1 MRFLLLNIQA
11 NMRAPWRDCKQDL
24 MFTLFSGAN
33 KKHMPHYLLM
43 AFVALYLLF
52 RAPYVA
58 SVKPIPDCK
67 FPVLQRRGLILG
79 ACSRDFGRHR
89 LPAQYKR
96 QLSALVHVMGRKQT
110 APKLAGLHGGLHRC
124 ASNHL
129 RGTPLW
135 CDWTFCQPSNF
146 LPRFGSFNIT

>member
-1 MRFLLLNIQA
+1 
-11 NMRAPWRDCKQDL
+11 
-24 MFTLFSGAN
+24 
-33 KKHMPHYLLM
+33 M

-67 FPVLQRRGLILG
+67 FHVLQRRGLVLG

-96 QLSALVHVMGRKQT
+96 QLSALVHVMGQKQT
-110 APKLAGLHGGLHRC
+110 APKLAIYMVVYTDVRPTIYGGRPFGATGLSVNLLTSYPVLG
-124 ASNHL
+124 
-129 RGTPLW
+129 PL
-135 CDWTFCQPSNF
+135 T
-146 LPRFGSFNIT
+146 